1 MFWHHVIQ
9 VIQYFFCL
17 LRFLQSSAFFQS
29 PFRLVCCR
37 FLTGH
42 REPSSSVSLLYPPP
56 CYPAHSPF
64 RSSEHYLL
72 SSYNSSCY
80 PVNSP
85 FRLFSCHL
93 LSLQS
98 SPCSPVLAGLH
109 WRSICL
115 AVIHSHF
122 DWQTVPF
129 SPINYLNHR
138 LHRHSCY
145 YAPPPPHSVWELY
158 YCVTR
163 LRKGWA
169 RQEPVGKIC
178 TKSRSFARTL
188 GDTA

>member
-1 MFWHHVIQ
+1 MIFSSSSYHIMSPYRPAYYHVLPPFFQSPSMFWHHVIQ

-17 LRFLQSSAFFQS
+17 LPFLQSSAFFQS

-42 REPSSSVSLLYPPP
+42 REPSSSVSLLSPPP
-56 CYPAHSPF
+56 CYPVH
-64 RSSEHYLL
+64 
-72 SSYNSSCY
+72 
-80 PVNSP
+80 SP

-122 DWQTVPF
+122 DWQTVPL

-138 LHRHSCY
+138 LRRHSCY
-145 YAPPPPHSVWELY
+145 YAPPPPLGLRALLLSHVYVRGGREKNLWE
-158 YCVTR
+158 
-163 LRKGWA
+163 K
-169 RQEPVGKIC
+169 
-178 TKSRSFARTL
+178 FAPN
-188 GDTA
+188 